1 MRGKGYLEFKNKSA
15 IKSPKIIALV
25 RSSYSPYGGAET
37 LTLGVLSYL
46 LEMGKEVCLL
56 TWPNQKWPI
65 SHSNLK
71 IITLG
76 HYRGHRLWRLW
87 SFEHLVKKYLASN
100 FFECVFSLDLVS
112 QYTHVHAGGGSH
124 KTFLRVKNESSSF
137 FERVYRRF
145 SLFHMYTIHLQRKG
159 FSNPLLKKIHCCSQM
174 VADDINIDYQISK
187 DKIQIIY
194 NGIDWERIGLAYR
207 QRMKTANK
215 IFEKHKLNPE
225 HNWLLFLGSGF
236 TRKGLDI
243 AIKGL
248 YFLPESHHLMVVGR
262 GNYRPF
268 IKQASKL
275 GIGQRVHFIGPQ
287 REGWRFAAACKALI
301 LPSRYE
307 PFGLAAAEAHAM
319 GLPVLVSDRTGFSEL
334 VSEGKNGVILKNP
347 MREDH
352 IRHAFTQIQRLIKYP
367 QMAAIEIRNRVK
379 ELDNQ
384 IILRTLINEFLE
396 L

>member
-1 MRGKGYLEFKNKSA
+1 MNIYKLNVQSNQ
-15 IKSPKIIALV
+15 PKKIALV
-25 RSSYSPYGGAET
+25 RSSYSPYGGAEG
-37 LTLGVLSYL
+37 LTLDILFYL
-46 LEMGKEVCLL
+46 LEMDKKICLL
-56 TWPNQKWPI
+56 TWPNQKWPLN
-65 SHSNLK
+65 HPNLQ

-87 SFEHLVKKYLASN
+87 SFEHFVKKYLASN

-124 KTFLRVKNESSSF
+124 KTFLKVKNESSSY
-137 FERVYRRF
+137 FERIYHKF
-145 SLFHMYTIHLQRKG
+145 SLFHMYTIHLQKKG
-159 FSNPLLKKIHCCSQM
+159 FSNPIVKKIHCCSQM
-174 VADDINIDYQISK
+174 VADDINTDYQVSR

-194 NGIDWERIGLAYR
+194 NGINWERIGVTYR
-207 QRMKTANK
+207 QRAETGNK
-215 IFEKHKLNPE
+215 IFEKHKLNSE

-248 YFLPESHHLMVVGR
+248 YFLPESYHLMVVGS
-262 GNYRPF
+262 GNYRLF
-268 IKQASKL
+268 LKQAPKL
-275 GIGQRVHFIGPQ
+275 GVGKRVHFIGPQ
-287 REGWRFAAACKALI
+287 KEGWRFAAACKALI

-307 PFGLAAAEAHAM
+307 PFGLAAAKAHAM
-319 GLPVLVSDRTGFSEL
+319 GLPVLVSDRTGYSEL
-334 VSEGKNGVILKNP
+334 VLEGENGVILKRP

-352 IRHAFTQIQRLIKYP
+352 IQHAFDQIQQLIKYP
-367 QMAAIEIRNRVK
+367 QMTATEIRDRVE

-384 IILRTLINEFLE
+384 NILRTLINEFLE